1 MWLGYLGIFYLVFTV
16 WTVWFSKK
24 KAKNLIAKLI
34 YTFLSVLVLLLLT
47 SFSFWPKATFH
58 IESFP
63 LNLDRRY
70 VEAINQDDFT
80 VVIYKEIDE
89 SQTINYGF
97 TVFHRFLGG
106 YIESGVSQDIT
117 YFINSQTDELLPI
130 KSFVYEEEVYF
141 LLFNDDLKSY
151 ESLVIGEQNVS
162 LIIYPLFH
170 YTLFKV
176 ERTSEE
182 PLTITLNGQMYEI
195 FKIE

>member
-1 MWLGYLGIFYLVFTV
+1 MWLGYLGIFYLVFAV

-24 KAKNLIAKLI
+24 RAKNLISKLI

-63 LNLDRRY
+63 LNLDWSY
-70 VEAINQDDFT
+70 VEAIKQENFT
-80 VVIYKEIDE
+80 VVIYRENDDN
-89 SQTINYGF
+89 QGVDYGF
-97 TVFHRFLGG
+97 TVFNRFLGG
-106 YIESGVSQDIT
+106 YIESGVSEDIT
-117 YFINSQTDELLPI
+117 YFKNSQTDELLSI
-130 KSFVYEEEVYF
+130 KSFVFDEEVYF
-141 LLFNDDLKSY
+141 LLFNDDLKGY

-162 LIIYPLFH
+162 LIVYPLFH

-176 ERTSEE
+176 VRTSQE
-182 PLTITLNGQMYEI
+182 PLTITLNGEMYEV

>member
-1 MWLGYLGIFYLVFTV
+1 MWLGYLGIFYFVFTL

-24 KAKNLIAKLI
+24 KAKKLILKLI
-34 YTFLSVLVLLLLT
+34 YTFLSVLVVLLLT

-63 LNLDRRY
+63 LNLDRSY

-89 SQTINYGF
+89 NQTINYGF
-97 TVFHRFLGG
+97 TVFRRFLGG

-117 YFINSQTDELLPI
+117 YFISSQTDELLTI

-141 LLFNDDLKSY
+141 LLFNDDLKGY
-151 ESLVIGEQNVS
+151 ESLVIGEKNVS
-162 LIIYPLFH
+162 LIVHPLFY

-182 PLTITLNGQMYEI
+182 PLTITLNGEMYEV

>member
-1 MWLGYLGIFYLVFTV
+1 MVQQ
-16 WTVWFSKK
+16 K
-24 KAKNLIAKLI
+24 KAKNLISKLI

-63 LNLDRRY
+63 LKLDRSY

-80 VVIYKEIDE
+80 VVVYKEIDDN
-89 SQTINYGF
+89 QAINYGF
-97 TVFHRFLGG
+97 TVFHKFLGG
-106 YIESGVSQDIT
+106 YIESGVSEDVT
-117 YFINSQTDELLPI
+117 YFIGSHTDELLTI

-162 LIIYPLFH
+162 LIVYPLFH

-182 PLTITLNGQMYEI
+182 PLTITLNGEMYDVL
-195 FKIE
+195 KIE